1 MVLEANIILYF
12 IMEVDMFYFA
22 LLYRYGLI
30 SIITHFNG
38 NSVFTFTG
46 MVAAS
51 SSPAHEANHNFV
63 NVEFDDGDSGKIHVD
78 DIRLLPPEFPVLGK
92 CMYEMLLTQLLDIS
106 FNLFS
111 FLFFNIFAIKSVY
124 S

>member
-1 MVLEANIILYF
+1 
-12 IMEVDMFYFA
+12 
-22 LLYRYGLI
+22 
-30 SIITHFNG
+30 
-38 NSVFTFTG
+38 

-92 CMYEMLLTQLLDIS
+92 CMYEKTLTLYLNIS
-106 FNLFS
+106 IFIFLS
-111 FLFFNIFAIKSVY
+111 FLPASKYFYTNKSGKE
-124 S
+124 

>member
-1 MVLEANIILYF
+1 MIY
-12 IMEVDMFYFA
+12 
-22 LLYRYGLI
+22 
-30 SIITHFNG
+30 IITYFNG
-38 NSVFTFTG
+38 NSVFTHTG

-92 CMYEMLLTQLLDIS
+92 CMYEMLLIQLLDIS
-106 FNLFS
+106 IYLFLLFLPLITLLLNL
-111 FLFFNIFAIKSVY
+111 LTNKSGKEQ